1 MAYQYSLAHLSVL
14 RLSPAEMITVAA
26 RTGYD
31 FVSLR
36 MTPVTPTERT
46 FPLMDNPIMMRE
58 AKALLADTGMK
69 VLDIELARLGPDD
82 EPEDFQAFIE
92 TGAELGARHIICQ
105 LPDPDRSRAIDRFT
119 RLCDLAKPFGL
130 TVDLE
135 FPSWTETPDV
145 AETTRVLNTV
155 NRTNA
160 GMLIDTLHVDRSR
173 SSLAELKAAPKN
185 WFNFIQLCD
194 APKKIPTTEEAL
206 IHAARCERY
215 FPGQGELNLREML
228 ACLPQVPYSL
238 EIPNNRLI
246 NQLGAEEY
254 ARRMLVASKHYLE
267 GDYEELESESL
278 SA

>member
-1 MAYQYSLAHLSVL
+1 MGYQYSLAHLSVL

-36 MTPVTPTERT
+36 MTAVTTTERT
-46 FPLMDNPIMMRE
+46 FPLMDNPVMMHE
-58 AKALLADTGMK
+58 AKALLADTGLE

-82 EPEDFQAFIE
+82 EPENFQAFLE
-92 TGAELGARHIICQ
+92 TGAELGARHVICQ
-105 LPDPDRSRAIDRFT
+105 LPDPDRDRAIERFA
-119 RLCDLAKPFGL
+119 RLCDMAKPLGL

-135 FPSWTETPDV
+135 FPSWTETPDIT
-145 AETTRVLNTV
+145 ETARVLNAV
-155 NRTNA
+155 NRSNA
-160 GMLIDTLHVDRSR
+160 GMLIDTLHVDRCR
-173 SSLAELKAAPKN
+173 ANLDELTTAPRQ

-194 APKKIPTTEEAL
+194 AAKEIPATEAGL
-206 IHAARCERY
+206 IHTARCDRQ
-215 FPGQGELNLREML
+215 FPGDGGLNLQEML

-238 EIPNNRLI
+238 EIPNNKLI

-254 ARRMLVASKHYLE
+254 AQRMLVAAKHYLE
-267 GDYEELESESL
+267 GDYRQSEREPL